1 VDFNTASEHA
11 DFGEGDGSLPT
22 RLSCPGRS
30 APGGADSLTV
40 RAAFIVIVLVSFGL
54 WAVIC
59 LVVFS
64 LA

>member
-1 VDFNTASEHA
+1 MDFEMAAEHT
-11 DFGEGDGSLPT
+11 DFGKGDGSLSA

-30 APGGADSLTV
+30 ALEAADSLTV
-40 RAAFIVIVLVSFGL
+40 RAAFIVIALVSFGL
-54 WAVIC
+54 WAVIW

>member
-11 DFGEGDGSLPT
+11 DFGEGDGSPA

-30 APGGADSLTV
+30 APEAADSLTV
-40 RAAFIVIVLVSFGL
+40 RAAFIVIALVSFGL